1 MKSHI
6 FPGLFLSWYMEVGI
20 LENYGGTPLPL
31 LEGGSDGFRCLHF
44 FFVHKLMQCLQPVEV
59 PVGIDKAAYD
69 VLDPCKPGLNLKG
82 RV

>member
-1 MKSHI
+1 MKSQI

-20 LENYGGTPLPL
+20 LGNYKGKPLPL

-44 FFVHKLMQCLQPVEV
+44 LFYEV
-59 PVGIDKAAYD
+59 PVGIDTAAYD
-69 VLDPCKPGLNLKG
+69 VQAPCKSGLNWKG